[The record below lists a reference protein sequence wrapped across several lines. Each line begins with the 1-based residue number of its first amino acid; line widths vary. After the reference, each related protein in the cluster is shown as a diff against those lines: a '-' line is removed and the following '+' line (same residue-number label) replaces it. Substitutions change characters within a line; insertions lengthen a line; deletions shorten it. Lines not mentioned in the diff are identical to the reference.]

1 MAGAT
6 EAQDGFKAATH
17 QGTPLTRVSG
27 RPWKQP
33 KSAAN
38 RSMMSKTLRR
48 TYQQRMEKH
57 RDQLALKQTQ
67 QELHDEKEAEKTAL
81 REKLIERRRK
91 REEKLQRELH
101 ESKMSE
107 RKRMRMKRKELR
119 ARAHAKH

>member
-1 MAGAT
+1 MA
-6 EAQDGFKAATH
+6 EIVEIATH
-17 QGTPLTRVSG
+17 KGTPLTRVSG

-33 KSAAN
+33 KSPAN
-38 RSMMSKTLRR
+38 RTMMSKTLRR

-57 RDQLALKQTQ
+57 RDQLVVKQTER
-67 QELHDEKEAEKTAL
+67 ELRDEKEAEKTAL
-81 REKLIERRRK
+81 REKIIERRKK